1 DGQAQA
7 EDHVTIS
14 FEGVSILLGH
24 AFAVSAAD
32 GEAGLS
38 LGTIRGR
45 DQAVPVRKTWE
56 PLPDGGAVLVES
68 VSLAEAEL
76 LWGGLPKQTQARS
89 TSLRNRRTVRV
100 EQVEERR
107 PVELAQAAY
116 QPAGVIVD
124 FETVT
129 SANSFTFAMG
139 QTYVVPGAAFLGPGG
154 VTFQAG
160 CTVKFATNAYILFY
174 GPPTFTDTLQTPV
187 FTSVN
192 DDSFGEDVD
201 GNPGGQPSVPSHH
214 ANPALWMYYLTSSTT
229 VKNARVR
236 WAKQGIHYDSNES
249 SAPMNYLNHSLFE
262 RCQMGVYMNWYAKVT
277 MSGVEKNDVAV
288 PWQVVYPPPYGGSC
302 PGCSMTQAPFY
313 TGKSFAGL
321 NGDSG
326 YPVPDTMGAIGPSHF
341 LEVLNDQVA
350 VLRKATGQIE
360 PDFTSQMTPSEFFAP
375 GESLVFMDPRVWF
388 DHGSQ
393 RWVVSAMHAE
403 NQGAGD
409 KVVLKVSKTST
420 PNLDASNWWRY
431 PVSFPSLPSEQW
443 VDFPTLALDAN
454 GVYLS
459 VQIRESSS
467 IRHGFRILTFKKPDV
482 YNGNYT
488 PPAPLVV
495 TNGELDT
502 WCIQPAYNF
511 DTVAAGAYVWLV
523 AKGPNSGSQGGL
535 IHYRRIQWNGANA
548 QWVGSW
554 VPVNAAYRDYYDI
567 PQNSPLSAPQTVALG
582 GTASRLMMATIRN
595 SYLWTCHHVGL
606 DGTDGDYDGPWPS
619 APDRS
624 AVQWLRLKVDEGNL
638 SYNAHGRIFDT
649 VSTNPYW
656 YHFPSVGVNAAGDS
670 VAGFS
675 GSRNGEYIGAFF
687 RGRRANGTWMARP
700 ALVQAGRV
708 AYAGSSWGDYSGT
721 TIDPS
726 DGSFW
731 TVQEYAD
738 PVVFSSWGT
747 WIVQVQVA
755 Q

>member
-1 DGQAQA
+1 VA
-7 EDHVTIS
+7 I
-14 FEGVSILLGH
+14 
-24 AFAVSAAD
+24 AA
-32 GEAGLS
+32 
-38 LGTIRGR
+38 TPYR
-45 DQAVPVRKTWE
+45 PT
-56 PLPDGGAVLVES
+56 GA
-68 VSLAEAEL
+68 
-76 LWGGLPKQTQARS
+76 
-89 TSLRNRRTVRV
+89 
-100 EQVEERR
+100 
-107 PVELAQAAY
+107 
-116 QPAGVIVD
+116 IVD
-124 FETVT
+124 FELSG
-129 SANSFTFAMG
+129 SASSYTFAMG
-139 QTYVVPGAAFLGPGG
+139 QTYHIPTSFDVGTYGATFQPGCTIKFSNNAWLRTFCP
-154 VTFQAG
+154 VTF
-160 CTVKFATNAYILFY
+160 
-174 GPPTFTDTLQTPV
+174 PDTLQTPL
-187 FTSVN
+187 FTSKD
-192 DDSFGEDVD
+192 DDSFGERIS
-201 GNPGGQPSVPSHH
+201 GSTGSPARH
-214 ANPALWMYYLTSSTT
+214 ANPALAIYYPLQSRT
-229 VKNARVR
+229 VQNARFR
-236 WAKQGIHYDSNES
+236 WAKRAVQYDTGPGY
-249 SAPMNYLNHSLFE
+249 ATVHYLNRSLFE
-262 RCQMGVYMNWYAKVT
+262 HCDVAVRIGNYADVYT
-277 MSGVEKNDVAV
+277 SELEKNDVTTAFELV
-288 PWQVVYPPPYGGSC
+288 QQGECIP
-302 PGCSMTQAPFY
+302 CSMAQAPFY
-313 TGKSFAGL
+313 TDKSFAGL

-326 YPVPDTMGAIGPSHF
+326 YAVPDTMGAIGPSHF

-350 VLRKATGQIE
+350 VLRKTTGQIE

-403 NQGAGD
+403 NQGIGD

-431 PVSFPSLPSEQW
+431 PVSFPDLPSEQS
-443 VDFPTLALDAN
+443 VDFPTLGLDGN
-454 GVYLS
+454 GIYIS
-459 VQIRESSS
+459 VQIREGSA

-502 WCIQPAYNF
+502 WCVQPAYNF

-523 AKGPNSGSQGGL
+523 AKGPNSASQGGL

-554 VPVNAAYRDYYDI
+554 FPVNAAYRNYYDI
-567 PQNSPLSAPQTVALG
+567 PQNSTLSAPQTVALG

-619 APDRS
+619 PPDRS

-656 YHFPSVGVNAAGDS
+656 YHFPSVAVNATGDL

-675 GSRNGEYIGAFF
+675 GSRNGEYIGAFV

-700 ALVQAGRV
+700 ALVQAGRM
-708 AYAGSSWGDYSGT
+708 AFAGSSWGDYSGT

-738 PVVFSSWGT
+738 PVVFSTWGT